1 MENEHQKVKENA
13 TGALWLLEDK
23 ADESREAE
31 KDTGET
37 GGLLT
42 DGIFFA
48 LATIY

>member
-1 MENEHQKVKENA
+1 MKKLSVDSESQKVKENA

-42 DGIFFA
+42 DGLF
-48 LATIY
+48 LL